1 MATPS
6 ARAIMTT
13 FPNLDCTTLWLHN
26 PSRRMS
32 TLRSLSLKDYSYG
45 EMPYR
50 VYCDLL
56 TASFKEED
64 NQYKPFLEKYKKGM
78 LRRLEARIAD
88 TNKGFNKGYN
98 LVDEREMY

>member
-1 MATPS
+1 MASPS
-6 ARAIMTT
+6 AQAIKST
-13 FPNLDCTTLWLHN
+13 FPNLDGTTLWLYN

-32 TLRSLSLKDYSYG
+32 TLRSLSPEDYSYG

-56 TASFKEED
+56 IASFKGED

-78 LRRLEARIAD
+78 LRKLEARIAD

-98 LVDEREMY
+98 FIDEMY